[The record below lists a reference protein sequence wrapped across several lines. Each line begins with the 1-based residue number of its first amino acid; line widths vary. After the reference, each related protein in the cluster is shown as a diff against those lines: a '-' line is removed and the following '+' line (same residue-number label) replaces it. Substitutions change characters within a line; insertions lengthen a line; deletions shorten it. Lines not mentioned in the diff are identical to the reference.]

1 MDIKIEIQNFLKE
14 KGILSQDK
22 KEVFVVLKGE
32 REVVINDLI
41 QEFYEMKVSQTKT
54 ED

>member
-1 MDIKIEIQNFLKE
+1 MLDIKTEIQNFLKE

-22 KEVFVVLKGE
+22 KEAFIVLKGE

-41 QEFYEMKVSQTKT
+41 EEFYLRKLENKK
-54 ED
+54 